1 MLLYKEDWEEAKER
15 LKAWWNEEALDGP
28 VVQVSAPRRGL
39 LAISWD
45 RWSFVRYPE
54 DPTIGIRGFERACEG
69 TYFAGE
75 AFPNLH
81 INLGPG
87 VMAAYLGASPRFIS
101 ETVWFET
108 PKPWEELESLELDR
122 ANPWWERT
130 KRIAS
135 MALEASKDKFIVGMT
150 DLGGIM
156 DIAASLRGSNN
167 LIIDLFKHPRRVKE
181 LCWQILELWHSC
193 YEELHTLL
201 RKGMEGSSAWMAIW
215 CQERWY
221 PIQCDLSAVLS
232 PRLFEAFAL
241 PLLREQCKRLDHTIY
256 HWDGPGQIVH
266 LDSLLSIKE
275 LDGIQWTPGAGQP
288 GTSSPVWFPLYR
300 KIQRK
305 NKRLVLLGVDKES
318 LDFLLK
324 ELSPR
329 GLLIQTNCT
338 TEDEARELMKR
349 IGRS

>member
-1 MLLYKEDWEEAKER
+1 
-15 LKAWWNEEALDGP
+15 
-28 VVQVSAPRRGL
+28 
-39 LAISWD
+39 
-45 RWSFVRYPE
+45 
-54 DPTIGIRGFERACEG
+54 
-69 TYFAGE
+69 
-75 AFPNLH
+75 
-81 INLGPG
+81 
-87 VMAAYLGASPRFIS
+87 
-101 ETVWFET
+101 
-108 PKPWEELESLELDR
+108 
-122 ANPWWERT
+122 
-130 KRIAS
+130 

-266 LDSLLSIKE
+266 LDALLSIKE